1 MVFLHKT
8 SCVQDGAT
16 SYVTSLH
23 YLDMQNYDG
32 RPGQLFNIRSVINAN
47 GDIDQGVFKIFSVEN
62 PTKVLSLAES
72 ITCTN
77 NTAVILREEGTE
89 EDEKWIVTVGG
100 TIENVKCKGM
110 VIDISSYQDG
120 ANIQDYKANNEWGQK
135 WSIRSREVVL
145 AATSDDKS
153 RTNNNQTW
161 TPRFIDAGY
170 DLGIHPGF
178 PGVDDT
184 TCAGSSCLSSVMDRD
199 LAKKAMGICDESM
212 SFLVGSQLSVGTL
225 KSIADSVE
233 SGGPE
238 RMPGYCCMD
247 VATNSEFFGFN
258 VSILIGR
265 ILILSFDLI
274 FGTQ

>member
-1 MVFLHKT
+1 MVFLRKT

-23 YLDMQNYDG
+23 YLNMQNYDG
-32 RPGQLFNIRSVINAN
+32 RPGQLFNIRSVRNAN

-89 EDEKWIVTVGG
+89 EDEKWIVTGGG
-100 TIENVKCKGM
+100 TIENFKCKGM

-135 WSIRSREVVL
+135 WSIKSKEVVL

-153 RTNNNQTW
+153 KTNNNQTW
-161 TPRFIDAGY
+161 TPRFIDVGY